1 MLGNSAALLQ
11 YKINAVG
18 FLTGRKKE
26 KTDTGAKRERGRQ
39 TDRQTEMG
47 EGERGGD
54 RQTDR
59 QTNRDGERERQK
71 DIQTGR

>member
-1 MLGNSAALLQ
+1 MGNSAALLQ

-54 RQTDR
+54 RQTARQTDR
-59 QTNRDGERERQK
+59 QTNREGERERQ
-71 DIQTGR
+71 